1 MWMWSNSPGRIEP
14 WGRGKRGAVH
24 VVSVTLLLSLS
35 CLYLAKGFQ
44 RGALDPDPRAEVI
57 KQTSFTL
64 GFLRLAGA
72 PTETDDSVA
81 EGDPLIDG
89 ELVHQI
95 SLDLNG
101 VFLLGE
107 AQPL

>member
-1 MWMWSNSPGRIEP
+1 MGE
-14 WGRGKRGAVH
+14 GEERGGACRVGH
-24 VVSVTLLLSLS
+24 TFTLSVTLVSGE
-35 CLYLAKGFQ
+35 GFSTW
-44 RGALDPDPRAEVI
+44 ALNPDPRAEVI
-57 KQTSFTL
+57 KQASFTL

-95 SLDLNG
+95 SLDLHG